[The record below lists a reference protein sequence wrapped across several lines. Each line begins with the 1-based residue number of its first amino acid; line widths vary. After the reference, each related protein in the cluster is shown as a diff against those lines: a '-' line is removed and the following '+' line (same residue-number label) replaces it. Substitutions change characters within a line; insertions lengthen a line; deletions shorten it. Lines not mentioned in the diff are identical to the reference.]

1 MVPSTRG
8 AHELSDA
15 VETRG
20 QIASQQ
26 KSAVWEGN
34 RSMNGAAARRSQ
46 SGSVVEN
53 VPAQEPFT
61 EGVFPASAIP
71 NGRGRGR
78 NLVRGLPVQITYGV
92 IDATL
97 VLFVGAFLV
106 WLRFGLPFPFA
117 ARHFEF
123 DQAAGRAYAGF
134 FLLYATL
141 VVLGCANQ
149 NLYRTPRDRSVLD
162 ETLMV
167 TKAIAAATVLLVL
180 SIFISGDKEISRLVI
195 ISAGVLNVITL
206 SEWRYLKRR
215 LVLRRAVA
223 GIGVS
228 RILIVGAGRIGK
240 ALGRWLAE
248 NPHLGYSVC
257 GFLDSEPTS
266 DPRVLG
272 TVEDLE
278 RIALTQFVDE
288 LFITLPAEREL
299 VKKTVVE
306 ARELGLGLKLV
317 PDLYDGFGWKVP
329 LHMLG
334 GFPVMDLLWQPI
346 PALGLAMKRLIDIT
360 VAACGMFLTAPLL
373 ALLAIL
379 IKFDSPGPVF
389 YPSERVGRKGNR
401 FKCYKLRTMVVD
413 ADLHKHKLRGANE
426 RQGPFFKLRNDPRI
440 TRMGR
445 WLRKTSLDELPQL
458 LNVLRGEMSLVGPRP
473 HPVDDYEL
481 YSIEHLRR
489 LDVSPGLTGL
499 WQVTARKDPSFE
511 TNMALDLEYIENWS
525 LGLDF
530 KIMLKTIPAVFRAEG
545 A

>member
-1 MVPSTRG
+1 
-8 AHELSDA
+8 
-15 VETRG
+15 
-20 QIASQQ
+20 
-26 KSAVWEGN
+26 
-34 RSMNGAAARRSQ
+34 MNGAATRRSL
-46 SGSVVEN
+46 SAALAEGSPPHELFAEGIS
-53 VPAQEPFT
+53 PAH
-61 EGVFPASAIP
+61 GVS
-71 NGRGRGR
+71 NGRRRGR
-78 NLVRGLPVQITYGV
+78 NLVRGLPVQITYGA

-97 VLFVGAFLV
+97 VFLVGAFLV
-106 WLRFGLPFPFA
+106 TLRFGLPFPFA

-149 NLYRTPRDRSVLD
+149 SLYRTPRDRSVLD
-162 ETLMV
+162 ESLMV
-167 TKAIAAATVLLVL
+167 AKAVAAATVLLVVF
-180 SIFISGDKEISRLVI
+180 IFISGNKEISRLVI
-195 ISAGVLNVITL
+195 VSAGLLNTATL
-206 SEWRYLKRR
+206 SAWRYFKRR
-215 LVLRRAVA
+215 LVLRRAVV

-228 RILIVGAGRIGK
+228 RILIVGSGRMGK
-240 ALGRWLAE
+240 ALARWLGE

-257 GFLDSEPTS
+257 GFLDSKSSS

-272 TVEDLE
+272 TVDDLQK
-278 RIALTQFVDE
+278 IALTQFVDE
-288 LFITLPAEREL
+288 LFITLPADREL

-329 LHMLG
+329 LHMIG

-346 PALGLAMKRLIDIT
+346 PAVGLALKRLLDVT
-360 VAACGMFLTAPLL
+360 VAASTLLLAAPLF

-379 IKFDSPGPVF
+379 IKLDSPGPVF
-389 YPSERVGRKGNR
+389 YASDRVGRKGNR

-413 ADLHKHKLRGANE
+413 ADLQKHKLRGANE
-426 RQGPFFKLRNDPRI
+426 RQGPFFKLTNDPRV
-440 TRMGR
+440 TRIGR
-445 WLRKTSLDELPQL
+445 WLRRSSLDELPQL
-458 LNVLRGEMSLVGPRP
+458 VNVLWGEMSLVGPRP
-473 HPVDDYEL
+473 HPVDDFEL

-525 LGLDF
+525 LGLDL
-530 KIMLKTIPAVFRAEG
+530 KIMLKTIPAVMRAEG
-545 A
+545 Y

>member
-1 MVPSTRG
+1 
-8 AHELSDA
+8 
-15 VETRG
+15 
-20 QIASQQ
+20 
-26 KSAVWEGN
+26 
-34 RSMNGAAARRSQ
+34 MNGAATRRSL
-46 SGSVVEN
+46 SATLAEN
-53 VPAQEPFT
+53 AAPRELFT
-61 EGVFPASAIP
+61 EGVSSVQLVR
-71 NGRGRGR
+71 NGRSRGR
-78 NLVRGLPVQITYGV
+78 NLVRGLPVQITYAA

-97 VLFVGAFLV
+97 VFLVGALLV
-106 WLRFGLPFPFA
+106 TLRFGLPFPFA

-123 DQAAGRAYAGF
+123 DQAAGQAYAGF

-149 NLYRTPRDRSVLD
+149 SLYRTPRDRSVLD
-162 ETLMV
+162 ESLMV
-167 TKAIAAATVLLVL
+167 AKAVAAATVLLVL
-180 SIFISGDKEISRLVI
+180 FIFISGDKDISRLVI
-195 ISAGVLNVITL
+195 ISAGVLNAITL
-206 SEWRYLKRR
+206 SGWRYFKRR

-228 RILIVGAGRIGK
+228 RILIVGAGRMGK
-240 ALGRWLAE
+240 ALGRWFGE

-257 GFLDSEPTS
+257 GFLDSKESS
-266 DPRVLG
+266 DPLVLG
-272 TVEDLE
+272 TVDDLQ
-278 RIALTQFVDE
+278 RVALTQFVDE

-329 LHMLG
+329 LHLIG

-346 PALGLAMKRLIDIT
+346 PAVGLAIKRLLDVT
-360 VAACGMFLTAPLL
+360 VAASFLFVAAPVF

-379 IKFDSPGPVF
+379 IKLDSPGPVF
-389 YPSERVGRKGNR
+389 YTSDRVGRKGKR
-401 FKCYKLRTMVVD
+401 FKCLKLRTMVVD
-413 ADLHKHKLRGANE
+413 ADLQKHKLRGANE
-426 RQGPFFKLRNDPRI
+426 RRGPFFKLTNDPRV
-440 TRMGR
+440 TQVGR
-445 WLRKTSLDELPQL
+445 WLRRSSLDELPQL
-458 LNVLRGEMSLVGPRP
+458 FNVLRGEMSLVGPRP

-525 LGLDF
+525 LGLDL
-530 KIMLKTIPAVFRAEG
+530 KIILKTIPAVFRAEG
-545 A
+545 Y